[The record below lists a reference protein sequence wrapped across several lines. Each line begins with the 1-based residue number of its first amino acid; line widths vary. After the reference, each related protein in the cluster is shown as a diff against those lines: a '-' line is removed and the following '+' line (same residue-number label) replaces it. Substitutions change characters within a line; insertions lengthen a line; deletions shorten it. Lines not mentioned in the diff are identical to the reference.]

1 MYTLSPEDP
10 SHIGPYL
17 LIGRLGA
24 GGMGRVY
31 LARSKGGRT
40 VAVKVV
46 HDAFVHNP
54 EFRRRFAQEVE
65 SARKVGGTWTA
76 PVLDADI
83 EGPVP
88 WVATGYIPGP
98 DLHAVVSGEHGPLP
112 LASVLALANG
122 LARALG
128 DIHGAGLV
136 HRDLKPSN
144 VLLTV
149 DGPRVID
156 FGIARALVTPV
167 DGFLTRTGAVIGS
180 PGFMSP
186 EQVRGE
192 PRVAPAS
199 DVFCLGTVLHYA
211 ATGRTPFGA
220 LDRGAHAL
228 MFRIAEEEADLT
240 GLQPPLAE
248 LVRDCLDK
256 DPRDRPATD
265 EIAARTEPWSLAA
278 RPAWLPAE
286 LLARLGSRAGR
297 LLDQDAP
304 GRVVTSA
311 AKLQPGAEAEAKGES
326 EPGREPEAESLPSPE
341 PTPDP
346 KPKPAPQP
354 SPDLESSFDPEPSLA
369 PVLDSAPQDRTMPG
383 EAALHP
389 RRPNRLRRGLVLAA
403 GLLVLTGAGVVL
415 APVLGEAG
423 TAGDD
428 DGTPLRRTSPTPSA
442 DNTSSFVG
450 TWSGEVT
457 DGTEE
462 GGIQFVS
469 FTIDKRA
476 TGTRN
481 SADFVLQYP
490 ERVCVGQIPAMV
502 VEGRHTV
509 VTHQDL
515 DATDM
520 DQGPSCSPDTQT
532 LTLKGEALEWR
543 AGNIKALLRKDA
555 SAHPSEEVLQTYVG
569 SWTTPDTNPAL
580 SLDIRHLKP
589 GAEIEFSAGEGSR
602 WCGVTAVVTVVARDR
617 LFAAVKDPTQ
627 PDMGICHGHDT
638 FDIRPAGKDRLRI
651 LTRRGAPY
659 VFTRT
664 GA

>member
-31 LARSKGGRT
+31 LARSEGGRT

-46 HDAFVHNP
+46 HDGFVHNP

-256 DPRDRPATD
+256 DPRNRPATD
-265 EIAARTEPWSLAA
+265 EIAVRTEPWSLAA

-286 LLARLGSRAGR
+286 LLARLGSQAGR

-311 AKLQPGAEAEAKGES
+311 SVLKARAEPEARGES
-326 EPGREPEAESLPSPE
+326 EPDREPEAESLPDPE
-341 PTPDP
+341 SLPGPESTPDP
-346 KPKPAPQP
+346 KPAPER
-354 SPDLESSFDPEPSLA
+354 SPDPEP
-369 PVLDSAPQDRTMPG
+369 DSASRDRTMP
-383 EAALHP
+383 EAAAP
-389 RRPNRLRRGLVLAA
+389 PRRRPNRLRRGLALLA

-423 TAGDD
+423 TGGDGD
-428 DGTPLRRTSPTPSA
+428 RTPERKTSATPSA

-462 GGIQFVS
+462 GVQFVS
-469 FTIDKRA
+469 FTIDKRD
-476 TGTRN
+476 TGMWN
-481 SADFVLQYP
+481 SANFVLQYP
-490 ERVCVGQIPAMV
+490 ARVCVGQIPAVV
-502 VEGRHTV
+502 VEDRHTV

-515 DATDM
+515 DATDL
-520 DQGPSCSPDTQT
+520 DQGPSCSPETQT
-532 LTLKGEALEWR
+532 LTLTLKGDALEWR
-543 AGNIKALLRKDA
+543 AGSIKALLRRDA
-555 SAHPSEEVLQTYVG
+555 SAHPSKEVLQTYVG
-569 SWTTPDTNPAL
+569 SWTTSDTDPPM

-602 WCGVTAVVTVVARDR
+602 WCGVTAVATVVARDR
-617 LFAAVKDPTQ
+617 AFAAVAVPTQ

-651 LTRRGAPY
+651 LTRRGVPY

-664 GA
+664 RA